1 MTMNRKDREEAKMA
15 ESADRRQ
22 FLRNAMKIGG
32 AAALL
37 LTSAS
42 REMLANS
49 LSLSSHDL
57 EEARRAQ
64 QVKGAKANTERMQAS
79 AAQPTGG
86 YNGCDCSGCSG
97 CTGTC
102 SDSCG
107 NACTSCT
114 GGCQGTCAGGCRDSC
129 KGSSK

>member
-1 MTMNRKDREEAKMA
+1 MKLDWNEGEESRIA

-42 REMLANS
+42 RQMLAKS
-49 LSLSSHDL
+49 LSLN
-57 EEARRAQ
+57 EQEMEAARRAQ
-64 QVKGAKANTERMQAS
+64 QAKGAPNAERV
-79 AAQPTGG
+79 AAQPSSA

-97 CTGTC
+97 CTGSC
-102 SDSCG
+102 SGCG
-107 NACTSCT
+107 DACT
-114 GGCQGTCAGGCRDSC
+114 GCAGGCKGSCAGGCNDSC
-129 KGSSK
+129 SGSSK

>member
-1 MTMNRKDREEAKMA
+1 MTMNRKDGEETNMA

-42 REMLANS
+42 RQMLAQSMPLNAQ
-49 LSLSSHDL
+49 DMDA
-57 EEARRAQ
+57 ARRAQ
-64 QVKGAKANTERMQAS
+64 QTKGAPPNATRKAEPVS
-79 AAQPTGG
+79 AG

-102 SDSCG
+102 TGCG

-114 GGCQGTCAGGCRDSC
+114 GGCQGTCAGGCSDSC

>member
-1 MTMNRKDREEAKMA
+1 MTMNRSDREETNMA

-42 REMLANS
+42 RQVLAQSLQLNS
-49 LSLSSHDL
+49 QDMDA
-57 EEARRAQ
+57 ARRAQ
-64 QVKGAKANTERMQAS
+64 LAQGAPAAAS
-79 AAQPTGG
+79 QSGEPVSSG
-86 YNGCDCSGCSG
+86 YHGCDCSGCSG

-107 NACTSCT
+107 NKCTSCT
-114 GGCQGTCAGGCRDSC
+114 GGCQGTCAGGCSDSC
-129 KGSSK
+129 KGSAR

>member
-1 MTMNRKDREEAKMA
+1 MSMNRNDREEANMA

-42 REMLANS
+42 RQMLAQS
-49 LSLSSHDL
+49 LQLNAQDL
-57 EEARRAQ
+57 DAARRAQ
-64 QVKGAKANTERMQAS
+64 QTQGAPAVAKRESEPAS
-79 AAQPTGG
+79 GG

-102 SDSCG
+102 RDSCG
-107 NACTSCT
+107 NKCTSCT
-114 GGCQGTCAGGCRDSC
+114 GGCQGTCAGGCSDSC